1 MNDAK
6 SYVFPTPFTNIQHLD
21 STPHTPLP
29 YETAL
34 SFKLYEEIDEQMFDN
49 HEKYE
54 IPSQL
59 ARIDNKYVELNKQS
73 TTNLTN
79 NTKTKQGCYWTR
91 KKLIV
96 AFSSLGLILCV
107 LVVAV
112 IFIVLATASMSR
124 FLYSFFV

>member
-1 MNDAK
+1 MDDAK

-21 STPHTPLP
+21 PTPHTPLP

-79 NTKTKQGCYWTR
+79 NTKTKQGSYWTR

-124 FLYSFFV
+124 FLFSFE

>member
-1 MNDAK
+1 MDDAK

-29 YETAL
+29 YEAAL

-79 NTKTKQGCYWTR
+79 NTKTKQGSYWTR

-124 FLYSFFV
+124 FLFSFE